1 MSTCVLPIGNA
12 EANGGATLNWSTFQW
27 LNKRLFTLIVDEQR
41 LTITL
46 DFSLVGRAFPNGMV
60 PLVVLLNHYRQEKGV
75 AFDWIPPNDAAC
87 LRTISGQWLP
97 YLMPQLAIA
106 DASHRP
112 DGLHRFTDDTS
123 LYALINVHIRQ
134 LLERT
139 TFATGVLQSF
149 EWALNEIAGNILIH
163 AEVSEGWIQ
172 VVVHPSTHHLAIVVA
187 DGGLGIPNTI
197 CRGFPDQSQLS
208 DEDAIAYALKEGIT
222 SKPDFGQ
229 GKGLTGTLEIV
240 KTNQGGRLAVHS
252 RAGLVEWRDA
262 RMSIKSDFPPFRG
275 TMIDIQLDTSHPIDI
290 ERALWGSAPG
300 YPFNESMYG
309 KDTPMGVMRMHL
321 VQEADGFGNRMTG
334 TKIRNKIE
342 NLLTT
347 APNDVI
353 EVDFTGVDLIASS
366 FADEVFGKLALSL
379 GFVGFASRI
388 KLIGLNRFCHGLIDD
403 VVQYRIVQSRSDQ
416 KK

>member
-1 MSTCVLPIGNA
+1 MNHYVLQIGSVDTP
-12 EANGGATLNWSTFQW
+12 GGATLNWATFQW
-27 LNKRLFTLIVDEQR
+27 LNKRLHTLITDEQQ
-41 LTITL
+41 TTFTL
-46 DFSLVGRAFPNGMV
+46 DFSMVSRVFPNGMV
-60 PLVVLLNHYRQEKGV
+60 PLVVLLNQYRQERGV
-75 AFDWIPPNDAAC
+75 VFDWIPPSDIAC
-87 LRTISGQWLP
+87 QRTISSQWLP
-97 YLMPQLAIA
+97 YLMAVSDVP
-106 DASHRP
+106 HRP

-123 LYALINVHIRQ
+123 LYALINTHIRQ

-139 TFATGVLQSF
+139 TFAEGVLQSF

-163 AEVSEGWIQ
+163 ADVSEGWIQ
-172 VVVHPSTHHLAIVVA
+172 VVLHPSTHHLAIVVA

-197 CRGFPDQSQLS
+197 RRGFPEQAQLA

-222 SKPDFGQ
+222 SKPNYGQ

-240 KTNQGGRLAVHS
+240 KKNQGGYLAVHS
-252 RAGLVEWRDA
+252 RSGLVEWRDN
-262 RMSIKSDFPPFRG
+262 RMNIKGDFPPFRG
-275 TMIDIQLDTSHPIDI
+275 TLIDIQLDTSQAIDV
-290 ERALWGSAPG
+290 ERALWGNAPS

-309 KDTPMGVMRMHL
+309 KDTPMGVMRMYL
-321 VQEADGFGNRMTG
+321 AQEADGFGNRMTG
-334 TKIRNKIE
+334 TKIRTKIE

-379 GFVGFASRI
+379 GFIGFASRI
-388 KLIGLNRFCHGLIDD
+388 KLVGLNRFCHGLIDD
-403 VVQYRIVQSRSDQ
+403 VVQYRIVQSRSEQ